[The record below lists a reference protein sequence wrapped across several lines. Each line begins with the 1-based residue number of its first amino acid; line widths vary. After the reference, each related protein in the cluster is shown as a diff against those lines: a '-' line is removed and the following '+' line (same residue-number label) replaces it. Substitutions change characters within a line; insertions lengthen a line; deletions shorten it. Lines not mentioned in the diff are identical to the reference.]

1 MAVCAVPTLRIMAS
15 TVNGYPSSML
25 NRASVSGSVFVI
37 EGGLSNGESFGN
49 SNEKYLN
56 SSANKVDA
64 KNFRFNL
71 VNSEVLASWFIK
83 IWSIAVLTKMCE
95 AIRICCL
102 MSVKSDGIWQ
112 SFGSMFKARI
122 SKVEM
127 MVSSSQGTNCFT
139 A

>member
-1 MAVCAVPTLRIMAS
+1 MADYAVPTLRVMAS

-25 NRASVSGSVFVI
+25 NRVSASGFVFVI

-49 SNEKYLN
+49 SYEKYRK

-64 KNFRFNL
+64 KNFKFSL
-71 VNSEVLASWFIK
+71 VNSEVLESWFIR

-102 MSVKSDGIWQ
+102 MSVKS
-112 SFGSMFKARI
+112 
-122 SKVEM
+122 
-127 MVSSSQGTNCFT
+127 
-139 A
+139 